1 MCVDSYRKDRKSS
14 LITTMHL
21 RFVGYYYFSFGVRPD
36 EFRIKNK
43 SLILRM
49 QNNGISINTIR
60 LTKTTRKKSL
70 NKVWVN
76 SFSAKNTTRVRFTVM
91 QTPLQMSV
99 RPQ

>member
-1 MCVDSYRKDRKSS
+1 MWC
-14 LITTMHL
+14 
-21 RFVGYYYFSFGVRPD
+21 RFIQKGQEIFSDYNYALEVCWILLFFFWSPD

-49 QNNGISINTIR
+49 QNNGTSINTIR
-60 LTKTTRKKSL
+60 LTKTTHKKSL